1 MTVVVLL
8 VEMFN
13 CIAMIGWSKMKYRL
27 PDLTSHRIVLDVTGR
42 GPIIANLHV
51 TRERT
56 WIFWSFFADDNNKWW
71 QSRQQNPT
79 FVSWL

>member
-1 MTVVVLL
+1 MMSLPNLKILKTEHKMAVVVLL

-27 PDLTSHRIVLDVTGR
+27 PDLTSHMIVLDVTGR

-51 TRERT
+51 TRECT
-56 WIFWSFFADDNNKWW
+56 
-71 QSRQQNPT
+71 
-79 FVSWL
+79 

>member
-27 PDLTSHRIVLDVTGR
+27 PDLTSHRIVLDVTDR
-42 GPIIANLHV
+42 GPIISKLHV

-56 WIFWSFFADDNNKWW
+56 
-71 QSRQQNPT
+71 
-79 FVSWL
+79 